1 MENCAS
7 RRLAPHVGQLNILSF
22 LLAFWH
28 NLSFSAIDSQIE
40 FYRVPWRCSVSVKPV
55 ELRPGFVIALFP
67 LIWNIT
73 PSNVSQL
80 KGEIQNLV
88 NLFSYIYLLQGKSL
102 GGTSIS
108 FTEENQFFY
117 QLQKLENFQA
127 ELKQFL
133 PCLSIILL

>member
-1 MENCAS
+1 MS
-7 RRLAPHVGQLNILSF
+7 LN
-22 LLAFWH
+22 W
-28 NLSFSAIDSQIE
+28 E
-40 FYRVPWRCSVSVKPV
+40 VKFRTY
-55 ELRPGFVIALFP
+55 E
-67 LIWNIT
+67 IW
-73 PSNVSQL
+73 
-80 KGEIQNLV
+80 V

-108 FTEENQFFY
+108 FTEEKQFLY